1 MDKPDVDSIEGLSPA
16 ISIDQKSTSH
26 NPRSTIGTITEIYD
40 YLRLLFARVGHSHC
54 PACGREIQNLSKE
67 QIFENIKKYI
77 QNGLKSKKQIRVL
90 ILSPL
95 IKDKKGEFDKILS
108 QIRQKGFSKARIDN
122 HLVEL
127 EEEIFLIKT
136 NKHSIEAVIDR
147 LSINNKEIL
156 DDKRLLSDIEAA
168 LSLSNGEVILCEVL
182 DAEFSFPKNPKEMKD
197 SLFSEKFACPYCNI
211 SLPQV
216 EPRSFSFNSPHGAC
230 ATCSGIG
237 ELPKIDQDLIFSV
250 NLTIDE
256 GGILPFAKMFE
267 NNTWYSRIIK
277 TVCVENKIN
286 TKIITSRLTDSE
298 KQILLYGTKDKVYT
312 VGGRNR
318 QGDETE
324 IHEIFS
330 GIIPELERRYK
341 ETESEFMR
349 YEIEKYMRKELCPT
363 CGGTRLK
370 KEALSYTIDNL
381 NIVDVTAKSIDDS
394 SRWLTGLID
403 AKLTEKEA
411 KISKPILKELGYRIK
426 FLIDVGLGYLT
437 LNRSAVS
444 LSGGEAQRI
453 RLASQIGTGLS
464 GILYVLD
471 EPSIGLH
478 QRDNKKLI
486 NTLCNLRDLGNSI
499 VVVEHD
505 RETMLFAD
513 YLIDFG
519 PGAGELGGNIIAQG
533 TPIEV
538 MNSPKSVTGPY
549 LSGKRKINFINPYQ
563 ERKFQPQNNSVA
575 DKITI
580 AGAKEHNLKNI
591 TVEFP
596 LGRFICV
603 TGVSGS
609 GKSTLIN
616 DILYHYLAGKFYPM
630 HKDRPGL
637 CDYIAGDENI
647 DKVVMVDQ
655 SPIGRTPRS
664 NPATYTGCFSYIREL
679 FARTKDA
686 RVKGYD
692 IGRFSFNVKGGR
704 CETCQGEGQI
714 KIEMQFLPDVYV
726 TCESCQ
732 GTRYNQGTL
741 EIQYRH
747 KNISQILEMTV
758 DDAMVFFGENPQI
771 QKKLQAL
778 ADVGLTYI
786 KLGQPATQLS
796 GGEAQRIKL
805 ASELS
810 KKGKGKTVYLLDEP
824 TTGLHFADL
833 EKLIYVLR
841 SLVDNGNT
849 VIVIEHNLDLIK
861 NSDWII
867 DLGPEGGDSGGEV
880 VATGTPE
887 QITNTKLSYTGKY
900 LRDIL

>member
-1 MDKPDVDSIEGLSPA
+1 
-16 ISIDQKSTSH
+16 
-26 NPRSTIGTITEIYD
+26 
-40 YLRLLFARVGHSHC
+40 
-54 PACGREIQNLSKE
+54 
-67 QIFENIKKYI
+67 
-77 QNGLKSKKQIRVL
+77 
-90 ILSPL
+90 
-95 IKDKKGEFDKILS
+95 
-108 QIRQKGFSKARIDN
+108 
-122 HLVEL
+122 
-127 EEEIFLIKT
+127 
-136 NKHSIEAVIDR
+136 
-147 LSINNKEIL
+147 
-156 DDKRLLSDIEAA
+156 
-168 LSLSNGEVILCEVL
+168 
-182 DAEFSFPKNPKEMKD
+182 
-197 SLFSEKFACPYCNI
+197 
-211 SLPQV
+211 
-216 EPRSFSFNSPHGAC
+216 
-230 ATCSGIG
+230 
-237 ELPKIDQDLIFSV
+237 
-250 NLTIDE
+250 
-256 GGILPFAKMFE
+256 
-267 NNTWYSRIIK
+267 
-277 TVCVENKIN
+277 
-286 TKIITSRLTDSE
+286 
-298 KQILLYGTKDKVYT
+298 
-312 VGGRNR
+312 
-318 QGDETE
+318 
-324 IHEIFS
+324 
-330 GIIPELERRYK
+330 
-341 ETESEFMR
+341 
-349 YEIEKYMRKELCPT
+349 
-363 CGGTRLK
+363 
-370 KEALSYTIDNL
+370 
-381 NIVDVTAKSIDDS
+381 
-394 SRWLTGLID
+394 
-403 AKLTEKEA
+403 
-411 KISKPILKELGYRIK
+411 
-426 FLIDVGLGYLT
+426 
-437 LNRSAVS
+437 
-444 LSGGEAQRI
+444 
-453 RLASQIGTGLS
+453 
-464 GILYVLD
+464 
-471 EPSIGLH
+471 
-478 QRDNKKLI
+478 
-486 NTLCNLRDLGNSI
+486 
-499 VVVEHD
+499 
-505 RETMLFAD
+505 
-513 YLIDFG
+513 
-519 PGAGELGGNIIAQG
+519 
-533 TPIEV
+533 